1 MYYYIKNDL
10 DNKRCYYIYKHIPNT
25 TLPLRG
31 WIHNCAFCNRQ
42 TSIFSKYSYSCSRTL
57 FLTAFFS
64 KIDKLN
70 VRLCVCNYCSN
81 KYELKENKNIDKII
95 DRILLSKYNK

>member
-1 MYYYIKNDL
+1 MDYMYYRIYYDSNNI
-10 DNKRCYYIYKHIPNT
+10 RCYYLYKHIPNT
-25 TLPLRG
+25 TLPFKG
-31 WIHNCAFCNRQ
+31 WLHNCAFCNIQ
-42 TSIFSKYSYSCSRTL
+42 TARFSKYSYY
-57 FLTAFFS
+57 
-64 KIDKLN
+64 KLN